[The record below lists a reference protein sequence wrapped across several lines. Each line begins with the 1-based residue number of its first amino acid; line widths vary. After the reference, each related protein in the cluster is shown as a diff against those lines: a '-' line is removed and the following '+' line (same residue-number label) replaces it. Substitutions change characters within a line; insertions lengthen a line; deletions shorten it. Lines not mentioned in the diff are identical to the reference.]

1 MGTGLVAYDTVYP
14 YQVEA
19 EDYVRF
25 TIDGE
30 VHEGT
35 VLNVDD
41 TVDGIHIT
49 LSDDTEGDAD
59 IFTLSDDDMVD
70 LLTRETVEI

>member
-25 TIDGE
+25 TLSGKT
-30 VHEGT
+30 HEGL

-59 IFTLSDDDMVD
+59 IFVLTDDDEVE